1 MTDWKAPYRGKF
13 GIGAPT
19 IASPIRARP
28 ISTGPISTGPINATL
43 TIPGSKSV
51 TNRALILAAL
61 ADSPTRLVRPLSSRD
76 TDLMVAALRALGVG
90 INSVKGFK
98 ESEEVWEITPAP
110 LYGPASIDV
119 GNAGTVMRFM
129 LPVAAL
135 AKGLV
140 NFDGDAR
147 SHERPVGPLIKALED
162 LGVTIDHK
170 NKYSLPLLI
179 NGAGSIKGGAV
190 EVDASKSS
198 QFLSALL
205 LAGPKMREGLKV
217 VNVGESLPS
226 LPHIDMTIAMLRDFG
241 AEVNVG
247 SEGLRDFW
255 QVSPGG
261 LTGRELVIEPDL
273 SNAAPFMAAP
283 IICGGEV
290 IIKDWPKSTTQPGDR
305 LREIFT
311 LMGGEIEF
319 VKEGLRISGTG
330 RISGIDID
338 LHDEG
343 ELTPSIAALA
353 ALADSPSHLRGIGH
367 LRLHETDRL
376 AALATEIN
384 ALIRPSGGEVIEESD
399 SLRIKP
405 ATINSSQTKLLF
417 HTYEDHRLATAGA
430 ILGLAIRGVVV
441 ENIET
446 TRKTLPDFPGLW
458 SSTVE

>member
-1 MTDWKAPYRGKF
+1 
-13 GIGAPT
+13 
-19 IASPIRARP
+19 
-28 ISTGPISTGPINATL
+28 
-43 TIPGSKSV
+43 
-51 TNRALILAAL
+51 
-61 ADSPTRLVRPLSSRD
+61 
-76 TDLMVAALRALGVG
+76 
-90 INSVKGFK
+90 
-98 ESEEVWEITPAP
+98 
-110 LYGPASIDV
+110 
-119 GNAGTVMRFM
+119 MRFM

-179 NGAGSIKGGAV
+179 NGAGWIQGGEV

-205 LAGPKMREGLKV
+205 LAGPKMRDGLKV
-217 VNVGESLPS
+217 VNIGETLPS
-226 LPHIDMTIAMLRDFG
+226 LPHIEMTIAMLCDFG
-241 AEVNVG
+241 ATVKVG
-247 SEGLRDFW
+247 KESGKDYW
-255 QVSPGG
+255 QISPGG
-261 LTGRELVIEPDL
+261 LIGKELVIEPDL

-290 IIKDWPKSTTQPGDR
+290 IIRDWPRSTTQPGDR

-311 LMGGEIEF
+311 SMGGRVEF
-319 VKEGLRISGTG
+319 VAEGLKISGTG
-330 RISGIDID
+330 KITGIDID
-338 LHDEG
+338 LRNEG

-376 AALATEIN
+376 TALATEIG
-384 ALIRPSGGEVIEESD
+384 ALIAPAGGEVIEESD
-399 SLRIKP
+399 SLIIKP
-405 ATINSSQTKLLF
+405 AIANSAIDNSAIVNSALGNSKHLF

-430 ILGLAIRGVVV
+430 IMGLAVKNVVV